1 MRRIMPCRVAPMSIH
16 QTIASNCH
24 DQRILG
30 SMDDEAL
37 YRVVFSGLITEEY
50 DLKTTKRRFAKVFR
64 QDAKRT
70 QLLFSGKEHAI
81 KSNVTEQVA
90 TDFAIKLMEIGC
102 ECYVELMP
110 LADDISQ
117 QPGFVERR
125 LAVRRRQYR
134 RDPRPG
140 SIVPD
145 RRLLLSRRRVDMILE
160 AKGLDFPGKTVAK

>member
-1 MRRIMPCRVAPMSIH
+1 
-16 QTIASNCH
+16 
-24 DQRILG
+24 
-30 SMDDEAL
+30 MDDDAL

-70 QLLFSGKEHAI
+70 ELLFSGEHVI

-102 ECYVELMP
+102 ESYVELMP
-110 LADDISQ
+110 HGDDISQ
-117 QPGFVERR
+117 QPGFQERR
-125 LAVRRRQYR
+125 LAVRRHRYR

-145 RRLLLSRRRVDMILE
+145 RRLLPSRRRVDMILD
-160 AKGLDFPGKTVAK
+160 AKGLDFPGKTVKK